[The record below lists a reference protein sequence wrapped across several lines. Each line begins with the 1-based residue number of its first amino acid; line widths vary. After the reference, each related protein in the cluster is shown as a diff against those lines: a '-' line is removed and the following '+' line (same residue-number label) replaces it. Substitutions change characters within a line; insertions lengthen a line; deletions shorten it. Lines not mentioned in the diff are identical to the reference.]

1 MAWLYDIAECLY
13 RKRGDDAGDKRN
25 KIMWM
30 FPSLLHTLC
39 LPKQISFLSP
49 FIVCDHQ
56 LLCAFRVVF
65 HHICHDH
72 QLSKE
77 SHAWQPEIPMI
88 QVPSYRF
95 RYFLLL
101 PFTCVCYLSQFNCL
115 VLCCHQGLVSL
126 CHISSENP
134 CLDSFHQIILSLA
147 ATTTTTKTLSKL
159 FWSYNVNLSQ

>member
-1 MAWLYDIAECLY
+1 MMQETKGI
-13 RKRGDDAGDKRN
+13 R
-25 KIMWM
+25 IMWM

-39 LPKQISFLSP
+39 LPKQISFSFS

-95 RYFLLL
+95 RYFFLLFA
-101 PFTCVCYLSQFNCL
+101 FTCVCYLSQFNCL
-115 VLCCHQGLVSL
+115 VCCHQGLVSL
-126 CHISSENP
+126 CHISSRESISWFFPSNNP
-134 CLDSFHQIILSLA
+134 IFSSNNNNNKNSQQTIL
-147 ATTTTTKTLSKL
+147 
-159 FWSYNVNLSQ
+159 VI